1 MNIGK
6 NMMLINS
13 AFQNVKSFSLIS
25 VNKDCPY
32 IEALFDP
39 SSQVLAVITKEK
51 KNTFHMVAKLSNAG
65 AADGKKKQRVQIET
79 YSEYYITD
87 QKDIKNFIE
96 IFAINSSDFKYEE
109 FVINRDTV
117 NVSNIITKV

>member
-13 AFQNVKSFSLIS
+13 AFKNVKSFSLIS
-25 VNKDCPY
+25 INKDCPY

-51 KNTFHMVAKLSNAG
+51 KNTFHMVAKLTPAG
-65 AADGKKKQRVQIET
+65 TADGKKKQRVQIQT

-96 IFAINSSDFKYEE
+96 IFAINSNEFNYEE
-109 FVINRDTV
+109 HVVNRNKV
-117 NVSNIITKV
+117 EVSNIITKV

>member
-51 KNTFHMVAKLSNAG
+51 KNTFHMVAKLTSAG
-65 AADGKKKQRVQIET
+65 APDGKKKQRVQMQT
-79 YSEYYITD
+79 YSEYYIID

-96 IFAINSSDFKYEE
+96 IFAINSSDFNYGEY
-109 FVINRDTV
+109 VINRNKV
-117 NVSNIITKV
+117 EVSNIITKV

>member
-1 MNIGK
+1 MDTGK

-25 VNKDCPY
+25 TNKDCPY

-51 KNTFHMVAKLSNAG
+51 KSTFHMVAKLDPSG
-65 AADGKKKQRVQIET
+65 TPDGKKKERVQIQT
-79 YSEYYITD
+79 YSEYYVTEET
-87 QKDIKNFIE
+87 DIKNFIE
-96 IFAINSSDFKYEE
+96 IFAINSENFNYKEYI
-109 FVINRDTV
+109 VNRNKV
-117 NVSNIITKV
+117 EVSKIITKA